1 MAQPPPSAKS
11 GARILLSADEF
22 PGAAEVR
29 TYLAQMAYEADLL
42 PRTLESYARD
52 LRSFAL
58 WLKGRQRGF
67 DHVDRRLL
75 ETYLRALGELIAP
88 RSASRHLSSL
98 RGFFRWRLRE
108 GFGKLNPAEDMDAPK
123 LPRHLPSVL
132 SVDEVERLICSVV
145 GDDPISLR
153 DRALLETVYSCGLRV
168 SELVGLRR
176 RDIQFETEL
185 LRVTGKGG
193 KERFVPLGERA
204 NEALKGYLFHGR
216 DAIRGLDKKGVLRPL
231 PGAAKDVV
239 FLNQHGRPLTRF
251 GFWTILQ
258 TYLSRS
264 GIESHVTPHTFRHTF
279 ATHLL
284 EGGAD
289 LRVVQELLGHS
300 SISTTEIY
308 IHLDREYLRETIRSF
323 HPRG

>member
-1 MAQPPPSAKS
+1 MAKS
-11 GARILLSADEF
+11 GAQILLSADEF

-58 WLKGRQRGF
+58 WLKGRQRVF
-67 DHVDRRLL
+67 DQVDRRVL
-75 ETYLRALGELIAP
+75 ETYLRELGELLAP
-88 RSASRHLSSL
+88 RSLARHLSSL
-98 RGFFRWRLRE
+98 RGFFRWRLHE
-108 GFGKLNPAEDMDAPK
+108 GFGKQNPAEDIDAPK

-132 SVDEVERLICSVV
+132 SVDEVERLIGCVI
-145 GDDPISLR
+145 GEDPISLR

-168 SELVGLRR
+168 SELVSLRR
-176 RDIQFETEL
+176 RDIQFENEL
-185 LRVTGKGG
+185 VRVTGKGG
-193 KERFVPLGERA
+193 KERFVPFGERA
-204 NEALKGYLFHGR
+204 SEALKAYLFHGR
-216 DAIRGLDKKGVLRPL
+216 ESVRGVDKKGVLRPL
-231 PGAAKDVV
+231 PETARDAV
-239 FLNQHGRPLTRF
+239 FLNHHGRPLTRF

-258 TYLSRS
+258 TYLSRC

-308 IHLDREYLRETIRSF
+308 THLDREYLRETIRSF